1 MLCLPD
7 EDAQRSAL
15 DGTDGVLAHI
25 RPGQIVIELGTCG
38 RAFKLEQAA
47 KKDQGGILEPEH
59 IADAYWM
66 LHQQLQDARTHE
78 LDLRP
83 FMEKY

>member
-25 RPGQIVIELGTCG
+25 RPGQIVIELGTCS
-38 RAFKLEQAA
+38 RAFKPEQAA

-59 IADAYWM
+59 IADAY
-66 LHQQLQDARTHE
+66 
-78 LDLRP
+78 
-83 FMEKY
+83 